1 MVIGVIGGV
10 GSGKSTVLDY
20 LEKNYLACVIKAD
33 DVAKQIM
40 EYKTEVFCKIADCFP
55 EVICGQKI
63 DAEKLAQI
71 VFSDSSKREL
81 LNSITHPGTIKA
93 INQRIAGSKAE
104 LTVVEA
110 ALLLGTGIEHQCDEL
125 WYIYCNEATRIRRL
139 MENRNYSMEKAKN
152 IIKSQ
157 PSDEDYRKACT
168 NVIDNSGSVEDMK
181 EQIDR
186 LLCILSCGF

>member
-1 MVIGVIGGV
+1 MENPQYSTIWRKTILPAL
-10 GSGKSTVLDY
+10 SRQMMWQNKSWNT
-20 LEKNYLACVIKAD
+20 
-33 DVAKQIM
+33 KQK
-40 EYKTEVFCKIADCFP
+40 YFVKLR
-55 EVICGQKI
+55 ICGQKI

-125 WYIYCNEATRIRRL
+125 WDIYCNEATRIRRL

-168 NVIDNSGSVEDMK
+168 NMIDNSGSIEDMK

-186 LLCILSCGF
+186 LLCILPCGF